1 MRLLSVLAVIGKII
15 GFTLLGILGLL
26 ILILLIVLFV
36 PLRYKVDAKGG
47 KYENGVAVDAKGG
60 ASYLLRIISVKGG
73 FLKRPQ
79 EDAEEAGER
88 SGPEAEEGHRGPEAE
103 GVTVLAKLFGF
114 QVYPKKEKKSKKKG
128 KKDAGEDFDEAEIL
142 EVITAEEPKAE
153 QLLIEETSGQA
164 DPNQTAADSAGAQ
177 TPQAEEKPQA
187 AEEPEKPGSKPQ
199 EEEDWKDEISF
210 ADISDAAGEIPEGEP
225 EEKEKKSLS
234 EKIEGIRQ
242 KGEDLADKLETLKA
256 KAEKVLDFVQDNT
269 TQEEF
274 ALILKR
280 LGKALK
286 HYIPKKF
293 EGYTR
298 VGLSDPATTGKI
310 LMYWYAIVYPRIS
323 DSFRLMGEFDEEVIE
338 GDVHVK
344 GHLRLNHI
352 VWFGIRM
359 LLDRKFRKLLK
370 RGKRLMKEL
379 KGSGSEA
386 DDDETEDNNN
396 KKGKKAKKARDG
408 KDESM
413 EAGNQKNDKDDNSET
428 TKEEG

>member
-26 ILILLIVLFV
+26 LLILLIALFV

-60 ASYLLRIISVKGG
+60 ASYLLHAISVKGG
-73 FLKRPQ
+73 FLKSPQ
-79 EDAEEAGER
+79 EDTGEEGGER
-88 SGPEAEEGHRGPEAE
+88 SGTEAERGHKGPAAE

-114 QVYPKKEKKSKKKG
+114 QVYPKREKKG
-128 KKDAGEDFDEAEIL
+128 KKKDGDETTVPEDFDEAEIL
-142 EVITAEEPKAE
+142 EVITAEGPKEE
-153 QLLIEETSGQA
+153 QPQSADAAAGQESA
-164 DPNQTAADSAGAQ
+164 GTAADSAGTQAPQVTEAPQ
-177 TPQAEEKPQA
+177 TAEEQL
-187 AEEPEKPGSKPQ
+187 EKPGPEPT

-210 ADISDAAGEIPEGEP
+210 ADISDSTGEIPEGEP

-234 EKIEGIRQ
+234 EKLEDIRQ
-242 KGEDLADKLETLKA
+242 KGEDLAAKVEDLQS

-310 LMYWYAIVYPRIS
+310 LMYWYAFAYPRIS
-323 DSFRLMGEFDEEVIE
+323 DSFRLIGEFDEEVIE

-344 GHLRLNHI
+344 GHLRLSHI
-352 VWFGIRM
+352 VWFGIKM
-359 LLDRKFRKLLK
+359 LIDRRFWKLLK
-370 RGKRLMKEL
+370 KGKKLAKEL
-379 KGSGSEA
+379 KGSGAE
-386 DDDETEDNNN
+386 DDED
-396 KKGKKAKKARDG
+396 D
-408 KDESM
+408 
-413 EAGNQKNDKDDNSET
+413 KNDKDET
-428 TKEEG
+428 NKEEE